1 MPPVRAVA
9 DHGGMTSEY
18 PCPTCHA
25 PADLDSGC
33 PACHRPPDP
42 EAAEVV
48 ALNAR
53 YAALAVAVDTARDRY
68 LSAAARLEDLRQHR
82 NLLAARVTARVGGP
96 AAAAAPAAGAPPA
109 GPAEPAHAA
118 RPAEPA
124 HAARP
129 EASTRTVQNA
139 LFILGGLLLGSAA
152 IVFTAVAWARF
163 GVTGR
168 AVILAAAT
176 ALVLAVPPV
185 ALARRLSATAETF
198 AALGLLL
205 VLLDGYAAWYVD
217 LAGVATGLDP
227 TGYAGA
233 VCALTA
239 AVAAGYARVTG
250 LVGPRFAGL
259 VLAQPVLPLLAA
271 RAGLDPAGWAAVAAT
286 VALGDVA
293 VGWRRRGYA
302 LGIAA
307 AGLAGVA
314 WIGAAGLALAA
325 DLSAGTVPAA
335 LRSGAVLVLVAA
347 VPLVA
352 GRAPLLAPVRTAV
365 TRIGAG
371 LVAAALVGAAGTV
384 ALAGRPAW
392 AMPVLAAVLAGLA
405 LAVRALP
412 ATLRPGPRVGLAV
425 WAAPLGLVAAGAAA
439 VDGARTV
446 AANLPVWHAVPGPTA
461 TGTHPQPVLTLVLLA
476 VAVAALFGRTV
487 EVAAAAAVPVA
498 LAVPAALP
506 LAWWAPSIVDGVVA
520 GSLVAL
526 AMGHRRTRVAGWAAL
541 LLAGHAVAASLGRPV
556 DTLAVTAALVAG
568 AGLVAALARRV
579 RPGLG
584 AVAAG
589 TALVALPLLAAAAVP
604 DRSRPAAAAGLVLA
618 TLGVLGLRR
627 VWPGYGPAGLVAVP
641 LAGAG
646 IVLAT
651 LTGPYAG
658 LAGLCGAVAIA
669 VVRRPAGALAVVR
682 RPAGALAVA
691 GTVTGLATVPAV
703 VTVAPAVWSVLV
715 APYGWVSAI
724 WSGRP
729 DGVGLAVPVTREA
742 ALTLALLAAGTAVL
756 RWPLAALPVAL
767 AMVTGTAAL
776 GAPWPAVP
784 ALSLALGL
792 AAALAGALWRREPA
806 PVLALAPAGLAGALA
821 ERPTTLAALG
831 AVAVVATVCGTG
843 GRTVPVRAAGWLAA
857 VASAAALA
865 GSAALAAGL
874 TVRTAAFWVLLPA
887 GAALAVATLR
897 RERPESRLLEAGA
910 HAAAVVA
917 LLLTTGS
924 AGYAAGVCT
933 LWGVA
938 VGLSALRSDGPAGTD
953 RPARVAAAAGCEL
966 LGYWLLLASR
976 QVAVLEAYTLPAAGL
991 AVLAGWLAARRRPQ
1005 LHSWTAYGPAL
1016 LAGFGPSAVTLLGMD
1031 GPPLRRLA
1039 LGAAALA
1046 VVVGGAVRRR
1056 QAPVVVGGA
1065 TLGLVALH
1073 ETVLLWDRL
1082 DRWILLGA
1090 AGLVLIGL
1098 AMTYERRRRELTR
1111 LTAVVGRMR

>member
-185 ALARRLSATAETF
+185 ALAQRLSATAETF

-217 LAGVATGLDP
+217 LAGGATGLVP

-239 AVAAGYARVTG
+239 VVAAGYARVTG

-286 VALGDVA
+286 VALGDLA

-412 ATLRPGPRVGLAV
+412 ATLRPGPRIGLAV

-446 AANLPVWHAVPGPTA
+446 AANLPVWRAVPGPTA

-526 AMGHRRTRVAGWAAL
+526 AMVHRRTRVAGWAAL

-568 AGLVAALARRV
+568 AGLVAVLARRV

-589 TALVALPLLAAAAVP
+589 TALVALPLLAAATVP

-627 VWPGYGPAGLVAVP
+627 VSPGYGSAGLVAVP

-651 LTGPYAG
+651 LTRPYAG
-658 LAGLCGAVAIA
+658 LAGLCGAVGIA
-669 VVRRPAGALAVVR
+669 GVRRPAGALAVVR

-729 DGVGLAVPVTREA
+729 GGVGLAVPVARQA
-742 ALTLALLAAGTAVL
+742 ALTLAVLAAGTAVL

-843 GRTVPVRAAGWLAA
+843 GRTVA
-857 VASAAALA
+857 
-865 GSAALAAGL
+865 
-874 TVRTAAFWVLLPA
+874 
-887 GAALAVATLR
+887 
-897 RERPESRLLEAGA
+897 
-910 HAAAVVA
+910 
-917 LLLTTGS
+917 
-924 AGYAAGVCT
+924 
-933 LWGVA
+933 
-938 VGLSALRSDGPAGTD
+938 
-953 RPARVAAAAGCEL
+953 
-966 LGYWLLLASR
+966 
-976 QVAVLEAYTLPAAGL
+976 
-991 AVLAGWLAARRRPQ
+991 
-1005 LHSWTAYGPAL
+1005 
-1016 LAGFGPSAVTLLGMD
+1016 
-1031 GPPLRRLA
+1031 
-1039 LGAAALA
+1039 
-1046 VVVGGAVRRR
+1046 
-1056 QAPVVVGGA
+1056 
-1065 TLGLVALH
+1065 
-1073 ETVLLWDRL
+1073 
-1082 DRWILLGA
+1082 
-1090 AGLVLIGL
+1090 
-1098 AMTYERRRRELTR
+1098 
-1111 LTAVVGRMR
+1111 